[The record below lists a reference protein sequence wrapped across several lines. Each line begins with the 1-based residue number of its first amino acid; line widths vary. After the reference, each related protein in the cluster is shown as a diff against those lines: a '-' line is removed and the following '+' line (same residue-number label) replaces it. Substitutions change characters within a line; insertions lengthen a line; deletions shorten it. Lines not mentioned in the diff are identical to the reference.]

1 MYLGVFIQLIESII
15 YASGNMCGGRVEGGL
30 SQCTAHWL
38 YGSWEN
44 SAICTRSVLET
55 KKVHLLLNHTMLV
68 SSGWRRTGPESGFS
82 QGFLFTISFTD
93 WVWDLCH
100 CRLLACLVGETWY
113 MAILLIW
120 LHRHYWMR
128 TERDNT
134 LLFSPELLYSRIEFR
149 LHHWNI
155 VFLFNTVDLLWNL

>member
-1 MYLGVFIQLIESII
+1 
-15 YASGNMCGGRVEGGL
+15 MCGGRVEGGL

-68 SSGWRRTGPESGFS
+68 SSGWRITGPLAESGFS

-100 CRLLACLVGETWY
+100 CRFLACLVGDTWY
-113 MAILLIW
+113 MAI
-120 LHRHYWMR
+120 YWFDCIDTIGWELSGTIHCCFLQSYFTAELSSVCI
-128 TERDNT
+128 TET
-134 LLFSPELLYSRIEFR
+134 LFSYLTR
-149 LHHWNI
+149 LICFETCN
-155 VFLFNTVDLLWNL
+155 V